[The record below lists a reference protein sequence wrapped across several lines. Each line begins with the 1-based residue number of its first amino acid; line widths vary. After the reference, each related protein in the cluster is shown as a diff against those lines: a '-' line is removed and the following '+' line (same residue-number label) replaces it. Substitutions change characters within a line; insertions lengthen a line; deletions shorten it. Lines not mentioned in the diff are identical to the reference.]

1 MGEKDT
7 ITKNYMQDKTI
18 FADAFNFLLYDGKQV
33 IKPEQLKPVDT
44 ASLVLPYGDD
54 GKVISLQK
62 FRDVLKVA
70 TLMEDDNYTYLVLGI
85 ENQSEIHFAMPVKNM
100 LYDAIQY
107 SKQVEEAAKAHRK
120 NKDSPESAG
129 EFLSGFYRTDKLL
142 PVITLTVYF
151 GPDEWDAPK
160 DLHSMLK
167 AEPDVMKFID
177 NYHLHL
183 IAPAEIKKSD
193 FSKFHSELSLVMKYI
208 KYSKDKKTF
217 MENVGDDEEFQNV
230 SKETAD
236 VINAVTGYD
245 VELKTNERGNVNMCE
260 AIKGI
265 REDAWLQGRKE
276 ANEENARILAEK
288 DEKLAEKDEK
298 LAEKDEKLAEKDRI
312 IAEMMIQNDKPAGE
326 IEKIT
331 GFNVNTLKEI
341 AQSLGKKLIL

>member
-1 MGEKDT
+1 MMRSSIQSRLK
-7 ITKNYMQDKTI
+7 
-18 FADAFNFLLYDGKQV
+18 KQ
-33 IKPEQLKPVDT
+33 
-44 ASLVLPYGDD
+44 
-54 GKVISLQK
+54 
-62 FRDVLKVA
+62 
-70 TLMEDDNYTYLVLGI
+70 
-85 ENQSEIHFAMPVKNM
+85 
-100 LYDAIQY
+100 
-107 SKQVEEAAKAHRK
+107 
-120 NKDSPESAG
+120 
-129 EFLSGFYRTDKLL
+129 
-142 PVITLTVYF
+142 
-151 GPDEWDAPK
+151 PDEWDAPK

-193 FSKFHSELSLVMKYI
+193 FSKFHSELSLVLKYI

-288 DEKLAEKDEK
+288 DEKLAEKD
-298 LAEKDEKLAEKDRI
+298 RI

-341 AQSLGKKLIL
+341 AQSLGKTLVL

>member
-1 MGEKDT
+1 LGEKDT

-18 FADAFNFLLYDGKQV
+18 FADAFNFLLYDGEQV
-33 IKPEQLKPVDT
+33 IKPEQLKPIDT
-44 ASLVLPYGDD
+44 ASLVLPYGDN
-54 GKVISLQK
+54 GQVLPLQK

-70 TLMEDDNYTYLVLGI
+70 TAMEDDNFAYLILGI
-85 ENQSEIHFAMPVKNM
+85 ENQSELHFAMPVKNM

-107 SKQVEEAAKAHRK
+107 SKQVEAAAKAHRK
-120 NKDSPESAG
+120 NNDTSKSTG

-167 AEPDVMKFID
+167 VESDLLKFID

-193 FSKFHSELSLVMKYI
+193 FSKFHSELSQVMKYI

-217 MENVGDDEEFQNV
+217 MENVGEDEDYQNV

-245 VELKTNERGNVNMCE
+245 MNIVPDERGRVNMCD

-265 REDAWLQGRKE
+265 KEDARNEGWHDGWNDASLKTRIETAKNMFANGISDELIITCSGISPEALRRIKE
-276 ANEENARILAEK
+276 
-288 DEKLAEKDEK
+288 
-298 LAEKDEKLAEKDRI
+298 
-312 IAEMMIQNDKPAGE
+312 E
-326 IEKIT
+326 IS
-331 GFNVNTLKEI
+331 N
-341 AQSLGKKLIL
+341 S

>member
-160 DLHSMLK
+160 DLYSMLK
-167 AEPDVMKFID
+167 ADADTLKFID

-183 IAPAEIKKSD
+183 IAPAEIKNSE

-208 KYSKDKKTF
+208 KYSRDRNKF
-217 MENVGDDEEFQNV
+217 MENVGEDEEFQSV

-245 VELKTNERGNVNMCE
+245 MNIVPDERGNVNMCE

-265 REDAWLQGRKE
+265 KEDARNEGWSNGWIEASLKTKIDTARNMFVNGISDELIITCSGISPEDLKKIKE
-276 ANEENARILAEK
+276 
-288 DEKLAEKDEK
+288 
-298 LAEKDEKLAEKDRI
+298 
-312 IAEMMIQNDKPAGE
+312 E
-326 IEKIT
+326 IP
-331 GFNVNTLKEI
+331 N
-341 AQSLGKKLIL
+341 S

>member
-1 MGEKDT
+1 
-7 ITKNYMQDKTI
+7 
-18 FADAFNFLLYDGKQV
+18 
-33 IKPEQLKPVDT
+33 
-44 ASLVLPYGDD
+44 
-54 GKVISLQK
+54 
-62 FRDVLKVA
+62 
-70 TLMEDDNYTYLVLGI
+70 
-85 ENQSEIHFAMPVKNM
+85 
-100 LYDAIQY
+100 
-107 SKQVEEAAKAHRK
+107 
-120 NKDSPESAG
+120 
-129 EFLSGFYRTDKLL
+129 
-142 PVITLTVYF
+142 
-151 GPDEWDAPK
+151 
-160 DLHSMLK
+160 
-167 AEPDVMKFID
+167 
-177 NYHLHL
+177 HLHL
-183 IAPAEIKKSD
+183 IAPVEIKKSD
-193 FSKFHSELSLVMKYI
+193 FSKFHSELSLVLKYI

>member
-18 FADAFNFLLYDGKQV
+18 FADAFNFLLYNGEQV
-33 IKPEQLKPVDT
+33 IKPEQLKPIDT
-44 ASLVLPYGDD
+44 ASLALPYGDD
-54 GKVISLQK
+54 GQVISFQK

-70 TLMEDDNYTYLVLGI
+70 TAMEDDNYAYLILGI

-107 SKQVEEAAKAHRK
+107 SKQVEDAAKVHKK
-120 NKDSPESAG
+120 NKDSPETTG
-129 EFLSGFYRTDKLL
+129 EFLSGFYKTDKLL

-160 DLHSMLK
+160 DLHSMIK
-167 AEPDVMKFID
+167 ADKDVLSFID

-183 IAPAEIKKSD
+183 IAPAEINNSE
-193 FSKFHSELSLVMKYI
+193 FSKFHSELSLVLKYI
-208 KYSKDKKTF
+208 KYSKDKNTF
-217 MENVGDDEEFQNV
+217 MENVGEDDDFRNV

-245 VELKTNERGNVNMCE
+245 VKIVPDERGKVNMCD

-265 REDAWLQGRKE
+265 KEDARNDGWNAGWNDGNLKGVETGVYNTLITLVNQGKLSLSD
-276 ANEENARILAEK
+276 AAETAHLTVP
-288 DEKLAEKDEK
+288 EF
-298 LAEKDEKLAEKDRI
+298 
-312 IAEMMIQNDKPAGE
+312 
-326 IEKIT
+326 IEKT
-331 GFNVNTLKEI
+331 GLKV
-341 AQSLGKKLIL
+341 